1 MSEMSERFQR
11 AHIRA
16 HNDWQRNFVIPY
28 SNAYSTAWENF
39 KKTLEDQ
46 EKADAEQRAKAIGFA
61 MFALSLCGGSVLTAV
76 FGQAAV
82 KAAASE
88 IALDAICKR
97 EMERAFKVAA
107 FVSENKTASFA
118 LGEVWDKTGELI
130 SDKVKSS
137 LAETSANFPSLGEFA
152 TRPLNMRN
160 NLDKWV
166 RDAYAKLLLAEEDI
180 FGRTKDAIR
189 QDGLFVELMKAPFFR
204 LTPPEALKEDA
215 VSTEIEIVFFMK
227 HMLDLDYVAHGY
239 WEDRPKGGMR
249 QKITSTA
256 PINVDPLSDKYPTYK
271 GPRDLSMRFEEVRYR
286 DAGDLIKAR
295 VDALIKKRFGVN
307 FFRID
312 EGIIFDSKEKV
323 SLDVLKRAQTKL
335 QSLATSNYET
345 IARTL
350 PH

>member
-46 EKADAEQRAKAIGFA
+46 EKADAEERAKAIGFA

-82 KAAASE
+82 KAAASQ
-88 IALDAICKR
+88 IALDVICKR
-97 EMERAFKVAA
+97 EMERTFKVAA
-107 FVSENKTASFA
+107 FLSENKTASFA
-118 LGEVWDKTGELI
+118 LGELWDKGGELI
-130 SDKVKSS
+130 TDKVKGS
-137 LAETSANFPSLGEFA
+137 LAENNANFPSLGEFA

-166 RDAYAKLLLAEEDI
+166 RDAYAKVLSTEEGI
-180 FGRTKDAIR
+180 FGRTKDTIK
-189 QDGLFVELMKAPFFR
+189 QDGLFAELMKAPFFR

-227 HMLDLDYVAHGY
+227 HMLDLDYIAHGH
-239 WEDRPKGGMR
+239 WEDRGKNMAKR
-249 QKITSTA
+249 ITSTS
-256 PINVDPLSDKYPTYK
+256 PINVDPFSKNYPTYK
-271 GPRDLSMRFEEVRYR
+271 GARDLSMSFEEIRYR
-286 DAGDLIKAR
+286 DAGDLIKGR

-312 EGIIFDSKEKV
+312 EGIVFDSKERV

-335 QSLATSNYET
+335 QSLANSNYET
-345 IARTL
+345 IVRTL